1 MVSIDEM
8 IEFLE
13 DARNIGTD
21 TKDADDN
28 IDSVISDLNTLQ
40 NDIDDLLEG
49 ISDTLLEM
57 EDDEKVVTSTDDAS
71 YNEGYIDALVSTKES
86 ILRIFNREE

>member
-21 TKDADDN
+21 TEDADDN

-57 EDDEKVVTSTDDAS
+57 EDDEKDVIFIEDSL

>member
-21 TKDADDN
+21 TEDADDN

-40 NDIDDLLEG
+40 DDIDDLLEG

-57 EDDEKVVTSTDDAS
+57 EDDEKVVTSTDDAL

>member
-21 TKDADDN
+21 TEDADDN

-57 EDDEKVVTSTDDAS
+57 EDDEKDVIFIEDSL
-71 YNEGYIDALVSTKES
+71 YNEGYIDALVSIKES